1 MESLASRTPSA
12 ALQLHFAQNDTFM
25 KIAVAQISCSL
36 GDPEANLIKV
46 RDFSRRA
53 KDLGGAE
60 LIVFPEMTDTGY
72 SMPVIREHATHW
84 KSGFVPGLQEIARE
98 ISTAIVSG
106 VSERDGSSIYNSQVF
121 IDSQGNIVA
130 KYRKTHLYVVA
141 PVEEQ
146 TCFAPGNAFA
156 SFALGGLHFGFSICY
171 DLRFPEMYRKLAAEQ
186 KVGAFVISSA
196 WPFPR
201 LEHFRTLAI
210 ARAIENQSYVIASN
224 RVGKDD
230 DLWFCGSSAII
241 DPRGIVIAAASADR
255 EEIIL
260 ADLSEELVLSV
271 RRRVESFAH
280 RRRDLYD

>member
-1 MESLASRTPSA
+1 
-12 ALQLHFAQNDTFM
+12 M
-25 KIAVAQISCSL
+25 KIAAAQISCSL
-36 GDPEANLIKV
+36 GDPAANLSKV

-53 KDLGGAE
+53 KDVGGAE

-72 SMPVIREHATHW
+72 SMPVIREHASDW
-84 KSGFVPGLQEIARE
+84 ANGFVPGVQEIAKR
-98 ISTAIVSG
+98 ISIAIVSG

-121 IDSQGNIVA
+121 VDSYGNIA
-130 KYRKTHLYVVA
+130 GKYRKAHLYAVA

-146 TCFAPGNAFA
+146 TCFAPGDCFA
-156 SFALGGLHFGFSICY
+156 TFSLGGMRFGFSICY
-171 DLRFPEMYRKLAAEQ
+171 DLRFPEMYRKLAVEQ
-186 KVGAFVISSA
+186 KVGALVVSSA

-201 LEHFRTLAI
+201 DEHFRVLAS

-230 DLWFCGSSAII
+230 DLWFCGGSAII
-241 DPRGIVIAAASADR
+241 DPRGVVIAAASADR
-255 EEIIL
+255 EEIIH

-280 RRRDLYD
+280 RRQDLYK